1 MISLPRE
8 FEEKM
13 ERILGEEYQDFR
25 GSFKL
30 PRKFGL
36 RVNRSKISPEKLK
49 ALSGFHLTP
58 IPWIDNGFYYE
69 EGDRPSRHP
78 FYYAGLYYL
87 QEPSAMTP
95 ANVLPI
101 EPGDRVLDLCAAPG
115 GKTTELGAKLQGS
128 GFLAANDISG
138 PRCRALLKNVE
149 VFGIPNSLLLN
160 EVPAKIAGVFPEFFD
175 KILVDAPCSGEGM
188 FRKDPDAAKAWSP
201 EKPIECARMQREILT
216 QAVKMLRPGGLLL
229 YSTCTFSPEEDEQMA
244 GWLLANHPELSLEE
258 IPWYEGFDRGR
269 PKLCM
274 PPWIPGEL
282 GEIPLDDCRRDTL
295 ERCVRIW
302 PHRMG
307 GEGHFL
313 AMFRKEETDFK
324 KAGISSR
331 SGMED
336 SEDPGSHFGK
346 PGNEAA
352 ADCQEADWGKSRMKR
367 QEHSKNRRGS
377 RKDRTAETG
386 RLSKEDR
393 RILEEFLA
401 NFRKEFPMDRIEV
414 RKGQVYCVP
423 KESAEVKGMVF
434 VRNGLYMG
442 EIRKNRFE
450 PSQALASSLKMED
463 YRQCINLPPEDERI
477 VRYLKGET
485 IEADGEEG
493 KGWYLLC
500 VAGFPLGWGKLN
512 KGILKNKYLLSWRM
526 NQ

>member
-13 ERILGEEYQDFR
+13 ERILGEEYKDFR
-25 GSFKL
+25 GSFLL

-36 RVNRSKISPEKLK
+36 RVNRSKISAEKLK
-49 ALSGFHLTP
+49 ELSGFHLTP

-69 EGDRPSRHP
+69 ECDRPSRHP

-160 EVPAKIAGVFPEFFD
+160 EVPAKIAGIFPEFFD

-188 FRKDPDAAKAWSP
+188 FRKDPDAARVWNPA
-201 EKPIECARMQREILT
+201 KPIECARMQREILT
-216 QAVKMLRPGGLLL
+216 QAVRMLRPGGLLL

-269 PKLCM
+269 PKLCL

-282 GEIPLDDCRRDTL
+282 GEIPIDDSRRGSL

-313 AMFRKEETDFK
+313 AMFRKEETD
-324 KAGISSR
+324 SR
-331 SGMED
+331 KSGMD
-336 SEDPGSHFGK
+336 STSGMGDSQDLGSYSQK
-346 PGNEAA
+346 PNEAA
-352 ADCQEADWGKSRMKR
+352 GDWQASDRGT
-367 QEHSKNRRGS
+367 RRS
-377 RKDRTAETG
+377 RKSKSAEIRKEPRRDRTAPKG
-386 RLSKEDR
+386 HLIKEDR

-401 NFRKEFPMDRIEV
+401 NFRREFPMNRIEV

-423 KESAEVKGMVF
+423 KESADVKGMVF

-450 PSQALASSLKMED
+450 PSQALASCLKMED
-463 YRQCINLPPEDERI
+463 YRQCIDLPPEDERI

-485 IEADGEEG
+485 IEVDGEEG

-500 VAGFPLGWGKLN
+500 VSGFPLGWGRLN
-512 KGILKNKYLLSWRM
+512 NGILKNKYLLSWRM
-526 NQ
+526 N